1 MKKSLFNPI
10 FKFVSS
16 VTFIVS
22 AVLICMNPISCKM
35 SEESIDVAEADSSP
49 IIQSY
54 EVTTSSNVSVIFTKE
69 VNVVNAKLFFDDS
82 KESLAVSCDGSLQDN
97 SYYVNFTFPQELEV
111 GKSYELYGEV
121 EDLEGNSLTFNLPFV
136 GYNNNIASLEMT
148 EIHPKYA
155 KITSG
160 FKCEYVEFVAR
171 SSGNLSGLEIVSG
184 YDGEEKKYTFPAVQ
198 VNEGDFI
205 VVHLRSKGEGC
216 VSELSDK
223 LNLSTGKYSSDSA
236 RDLWADNEDA
246 RLGDES
252 DVVVLR
258 KVSNGEILDAV
269 LYATSETTDWKKDF
283 QKELATKVVENKK
296 WQPDGSTTSATVID
310 GITAAKSLVKLGKD
324 NSATSWSVTD
334 SSAETPGF

>member
-1 MKKSLFNPI
+1 
-10 FKFVSS
+10 
-16 VTFIVS
+16 
-22 AVLICMNPISCKM
+22 
-35 SEESIDVAEADSSP
+35 
-49 IIQSY
+49 
-54 EVTTSSNVSVIFTKE
+54 
-69 VNVVNAKLFFDDS
+69 
-82 KESLAVSCDGSLQDN
+82 
-97 SYYVNFTFPQELEV
+97 
-111 GKSYELYGEV
+111 
-121 EDLEGNSLTFNLPFV
+121 
-136 GYNNNIASLEMT
+136 MT

-184 YDGEEKKYTFPAVQ
+184 YDGEDKKYTFPAVQ

-223 LNLSTGKYSSDSA
+223 LNLSTAKYSSDSA

-283 QKELATKVVENKK
+283 QKELATKVVDNKK